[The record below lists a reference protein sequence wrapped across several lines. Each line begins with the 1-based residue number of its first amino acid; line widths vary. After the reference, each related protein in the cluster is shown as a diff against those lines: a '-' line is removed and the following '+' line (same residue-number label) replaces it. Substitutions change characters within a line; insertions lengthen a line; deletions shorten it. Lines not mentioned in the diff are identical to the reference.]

1 LEAIP
6 SPKLPTQKVPNS
18 PSKLSNKDLPKAMPI
33 APQKITYFLVLDA
46 SSSMDASWDSIKG
59 NVNRHLIQLSK
70 WKDLNQNRVLEIRL
84 ATFNQDFLLQE
95 PSSDFKKLKSVLEKI
110 KPDGKSALFDALG
123 EVLQKIQGEQNQEA
137 PHSRSWLLCF
147 FTDGIDNSSQKFT
160 ALQVNEML
168 GALDALSSTHPF
180 KGLVLGAL
188 PRGVKDIDCL
198 DLDESSS
205 EFSFELKLSFSYLE
219 QVIRQIFSLG

>member
-1 LEAIP
+1 
-6 SPKLPTQKVPNS
+6 
-18 PSKLSNKDLPKAMPI
+18 
-33 APQKITYFLVLDA
+33 
-46 SSSMDASWDSIKG
+46 MDASWDTIKA

-70 WKDLNQNRVLEIRL
+70 WKGLNQNAVLEICL
-84 ATFNQDFLLQE
+84 ATFNQDLLLQE
-95 PSSDFKKLKSVLEKI
+95 PSSDFKKLKGTLEKI

-123 EVLQKIQGEQNQEA
+123 EVLQKIQVEQNQEA
-137 PHSRSWLLCF
+137 PHSTYWLLCF

-168 GALDALSSTHPF
+168 GALNAIPTNHVF
-180 KGLVLGAL
+180 KGLVLGSL

-205 EFSFELKLSFSYLE
+205 EFSVELKLSFTYIE
-219 QVIRQIFSLG
+219 QVIRQIFSLR

>member
-1 LEAIP
+1 ML
-6 SPKLPTQKVPNS
+6 
-18 PSKLSNKDLPKAMPI
+18 I

-70 WKDLNQNRVLEIRL
+70 WKGLNQNRVLEIRL

-95 PSSDFKKLKSVLEKI
+95 PSSDFKKLKGVLEKI

-123 EVLQKIQGEQNQEA
+123 EVLQKIQVEQNQEA
-137 PHSRSWLLCF
+137 PHSSYWLLCF

-168 GALDALSSTHPF
+168 GALNANPANHVF
-180 KGLVLGAL
+180 KGLVLGSL
-188 PRGVKDIDCL
+188 PRGIKGIECL

-205 EFSFELKLSFSYLE
+205 EFSIELKLSFTYLE
-219 QVIRQIFSLG
+219 QVIRQIFPLR

>member
-1 LEAIP
+1 MI
-6 SPKLPTQKVPNS
+6 
-18 PSKLSNKDLPKAMPI
+18 I
-33 APQKITYFLVLDA
+33 APQKITYILVLDA
-46 SSSMDASWDSIKG
+46 SSSMDASWETIKA

-70 WKDLNQNRVLEIRL
+70 WKGLNQNAVLEICL

-95 PSSDFKKLKSVLEKI
+95 PSSDFKKLKGTLEKI
-110 KPDGKSALFDALG
+110 KPAGKSALFDALG
-123 EVLQKIQGEQNQEA
+123 EVLQKIQVEQNQEA
-137 PHSRSWLLCF
+137 PHSRYWLLCF

-168 GALDALSSTHPF
+168 GALNAIPANHVF
-180 KGLVLGAL
+180 KGLVLGGL

-205 EFSFELKLSFSYLE
+205 EFSVELKLSFTYIE
-219 QVIRQIFSLG
+219 QVIRQIFSLR

>member
-1 LEAIP
+1 M
-6 SPKLPTQKVPNS
+6 
-18 PSKLSNKDLPKAMPI
+18 DLTTSMI
-33 APQKITYFLVLDA
+33 LAPQKITYFLVLDA
-46 SSSMDASWDSIKG
+46 SSSMNASWDTIKA

-70 WKDLNQNRVLEIRL
+70 WKDPLQKRVLDIRL
-84 ATFNQDFLLQE
+84 AAFNQDFFLQE
-95 PSSDFKKLKSVLEKI
+95 PSSDFKKLKDSLEKI

-123 EVLQKIQGEQNQEA
+123 EVLQKIQVEQIQEA
-137 PHSRSWLLCF
+137 PHSSYWLLCF

-168 GALDALSSTHPF
+168 ASLNVIPANNVF
-180 KGLVLGAL
+180 KGLVLGSL
-188 PRGVKDIDCL
+188 PRGIEGIECL

-219 QVIRQIFSLG
+219 QVIRQIFSLR

>member
-1 LEAIP
+1 MLI
-6 SPKLPTQKVPNS
+6 T
-18 PSKLSNKDLPKAMPI
+18 
-33 APQKITYFLVLDA
+33 PQKITYFLVLDA
-46 SSSMDASWDSIKG
+46 SSSMDSSWDSIKG

-95 PSSDFKKLKSVLEKI
+95 PSSDFKKLKGVLEKI

-123 EVLQKIQGEQNQEA
+123 EVLQKIQLEQNQEA
-137 PHSRSWLLCF
+137 PHSTSWLLCF

-168 GALDALSSTHPF
+168 VALNALSSTHLF
-180 KGLVLGAL
+180 KGLVLGTL

-219 QVIRQIFSLG
+219 QVIRQIFSLR

>member
-1 LEAIP
+1 ML
-6 SPKLPTQKVPNS
+6 
-18 PSKLSNKDLPKAMPI
+18 I

-46 SSSMDASWDSIKG
+46 SSSMDSSWDSIKG

-70 WKDLNQNRVLEIRL
+70 WKDLNQNRVLEISL

-95 PSSDFKKLKSVLEKI
+95 PNSDFKKLKAILEKI
-110 KPDGKSALFDALG
+110 KPHGKSALFDALG
-123 EVLQKIQGEQNQEA
+123 EVLQKIQLEQNQEA
-137 PHSRSWLLCF
+137 PHSSYWLLCF

-168 GALDALSSTHPF
+168 GALNALSSTHQF

-188 PRGVKDIDCL
+188 PRGIKGIECL

-205 EFSFELKLSFSYLE
+205 EFSFELKLSFTHLE
-219 QVIRQIFSLG
+219 QVIRQIFSLR